1 MFSGQLA
8 GVLVSKLGTLPFK
21 QRAAAEKLSKDPA
34 YLSASAQER
43 ERMLEASPEYRAA
56 MKEYGVGSDFWLAG
70 SAISA
75 ALAGI
80 SGGNLGAAAGGALAP
95 YLAREIKA
103 RTQGNAAA
111 NMAAH
116 AVAGALAALVSNN
129 SALAGAVGAA
139 GGELAAKIISEQY
152 YGKDP
157 SALTEA
163 ERKNVSALS
172 QLAAGLAGGLL
183 ADSAGGAVTASQ
195 AGKNAVENNFL
206 AVPAPVLP
214 PVAVPN
220 TSINS
225 TGGNEA
231 WDADDGSDLNKS
243 REENA
248 RQPNV
253 AKDLT
258 DEDKAE
264 LGGAGSG
271 TPGGHGPEDEE
282 NARNSEKQNI
292 TVDDL
297 TSTSSKGNETT
308 GRSKLFER
316 TGGSNAANK
325 EFDALSPT
333 EIKDIPGGRVGKLP
347 DGRTVIVR
355 ERSTDGRPTLEIQSG
370 KNRIKFRYDE

>member
-1 MFSGQLA
+1 LA
-8 GVLVSKLGTLPFK
+8 GGDMAK
-21 QRAAAEKLSKDPA
+21 
-34 YLSASAQER
+34 
-43 ERMLEASPEYRAA
+43 
-56 MKEYGVGSDFWLAG
+56 
-70 SAISA
+70 
-75 ALAGI
+75 ALAGA
-80 SGGNLGAAAGGALAP
+80 SAP
-95 YLAREIKA
+95 YLAEVIHNMTLDPTKE
-103 RTQGNAAA
+103 GGVNIEA
-111 NMAAH
+111 NLMAH
-116 AVAGALAALVSNN
+116 AVLGAVTAYASGN
-129 SALAGAVGAA
+129 SALAGAAGAA
-139 GGELAAKIISEQY
+139 SAELMAPTIIAAMGWDKNNLSEDQ
-152 YGKDP
+152 KQ
-157 SALTEA
+157 T
-163 ERKNVSALS
+163 VSALAT
-172 QLAAGLAGGLL
+172 LAAGLAGGLTGDST
-183 ADSAGGAVTASQ
+183 ADTVAGAQV
-195 AGKNAVENNFL
+195 GKNAVENNFL
-206 AVPAPVLP
+206 AVPAPVPP
-214 PVAVPN
+214 PVALPN
-220 TSINS
+220 TSVNGG
-225 TGGNEA
+225 GGNEA
-231 WDADDGSDLNKS
+231 WDANDGSDPSKS

-271 TPGGHGPEDEE
+271 TPGGWEPQDEE

-292 TVDDL
+292 TVEDL

-333 EIKDIPGGRVGKLP
+333 EIKDIPSGRIGKLP